1 MRVLVT
7 GASGL
12 IGSNVAAAAA
22 QQSWDVLATWHTAPI
37 WVDGARTRRLDMA
50 DRKACVS
57 AAVKFEPDVIVHAAG
72 GTSPSRYERD
82 PYFSEL
88 DYVGAEHTLAAART
102 VHARY
107 VLVSCDWVHSGYR
120 AFGRCFDE
128 RDHPDPVNAYGRAK
142 LSCEH
147 ATMQANVPWLITRV
161 GDAYGVNLSQPQDG
175 RDGAIERHVWRSSG
189 LALKLVRRL
198 RDQTPI
204 PVPSSVYRSP
214 TYAWDYAERLC
225 ELIAQGCEGIYNT
238 AGPRPLGRREWA
250 SLLARSFACPEGL
263 VKDGTRAAFLTACGE
278 DPTLELPPNTALSSE
293 KASTAIGCAAV
304 GPEDGAS
311 LMRKQLGKTFGAA
324 GLLAR

>member
-22 QQSWDVLATWHTAPI
+22 QQSWDVLATWRSAPI
-37 WVDGARTRRLDMA
+37 SIEGVKTQALDMA

-57 AAVKFEPDVIVHAAG
+57 AATKFEPDVIVHTAG

-82 PYFSEL
+82 PYCSEL
-88 DYVGAEHTLAAART
+88 DLVGADHTLAAART

-120 AFGRCFDE
+120 PVGMAFDE
-128 RDHPDPVNAYGRAK
+128 RDMPDPVNAYGRAK
-142 LSCEH
+142 LACEH
-147 ATMQANVPWLITRV
+147 AAMQANVSWLITRV
-161 GDAYGVNLSQPQDG
+161 GDVYGVNVAQPLQG
-175 RDGAIERHVWRSSG
+175 GLERHVWGSSG
-189 LALKLVRRL
+189 LALRLVRRL
-198 RDQTPI
+198 RDHTPI

-225 ELIAQGCEGIYNT
+225 ELIAQGCAGIYNT
-238 AGPRPLGRREWA
+238 AGPRSLGRREWA
-250 SLLARSFACPEGL
+250 ALLARSFACSEEL

-278 DPTLELPPNTALSSE
+278 DPRLELPPNTALSCE
-293 KASTAIGCAAV
+293 KACAAIGSAAV
-304 GPEDGAS
+304 APEEGAS
-311 LMRKQLGKTFGAA
+311 LMRRQLGTTFSAA

>member
-22 QQSWDVLATWHTAPI
+22 QQSWDVLATWHSAPI
-37 WVDGARTRRLDMA
+37 AIDGVKTQALDMA
-50 DRKACVS
+50 DRKACV
-57 AAVKFEPDVIVHAAG
+57 AAATSFEPDVIVHAAG
-72 GTSPSRYERD
+72 GVSPSRYESD
-82 PYFSEL
+82 LYYSEL
-88 DYVGAEHTLAAART
+88 DCVGAEHTLAAART

-120 AFGRCFDE
+120 PFSLAFDE
-128 RDHPDPVNAYGRAK
+128 RDMPDPVNAYGRAK
-142 LSCEH
+142 LACEH
-147 ATMQANVPWLITRV
+147 AAMQASVSWLITRV
-161 GDAYGVNLSQPQDG
+161 GDVYGVNLAQPLG
-175 RDGAIERHVWRSSG
+175 GGLERHVWRSSG
-189 LALKLVRRL
+189 LALKLVKRL
-198 RDQTPI
+198 RNHTPI

-238 AGPRPLGRREWA
+238 AGPRSLGRREWA
-250 SLLARSFACPEGL
+250 GLLARSFACSEEL

-278 DPTLELPPNTALSSE
+278 DPRLELPPNTALTCE
-293 KASTAIGCAAV
+293 KASAAIGSVAV
-304 GPEDGAS
+304 APEEGAS
-311 LMRKQLGKTFGAA
+311 LMRRQLGKTFSAA